1 MRIVDE
7 NMDQLLAFPPIGSI
21 NRLSPFTPIYI
32 RLRVMEINNS
42 TIWRRMWVRRQ
53 GASTGAY
60 RDMCR
65 RMEQVT
71 EPQASKM

>member
-1 MRIVDE
+1 VLMAMRIVDE
-7 NMDQLLAFPPIGSI
+7 NMDQLLAFPPISSI

-42 TIWRRMWVRRQ
+42 TIWRRMWVRRH
-53 GASTGAY
+53 GAY

-65 RMEQVT
+65 RMERR
-71 EPQASKM
+71 